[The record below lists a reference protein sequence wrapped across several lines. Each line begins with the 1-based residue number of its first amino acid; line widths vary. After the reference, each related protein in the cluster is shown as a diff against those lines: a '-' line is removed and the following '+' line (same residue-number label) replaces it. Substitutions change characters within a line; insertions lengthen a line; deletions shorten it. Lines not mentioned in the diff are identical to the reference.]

1 MTDIGS
7 GKRECNRMNCNILNE
22 LFNFDFDE

>member
-7 GKRECNRMNCNILNE
+7 GKRECNRMNCNILND

>member
-7 GKRECNRMNCNILNE
+7 GKRECNRVNCNILNE
-22 LFNFDFDE
+22 LLNFDFDE